1 MRDRFFCDSNIMLYA
16 IGNQDVSKKDIASKI
31 VLDNNCVISVQ
42 VINEVS
48 NIMLKK
54 LNFSNFEIEQ
64 FVLSCYKRYEVI
76 SLDKKVLVNACSIRD
91 NYNISLYDSL
101 IISSAIVADCHI
113 LYSEDMQ
120 CNQKIFDKLTIINP
134 FKENLIL

>member
-54 LNFSNFEIEQ
+54 LNFSNF
-64 FVLSCYKRYEVI
+64 
-76 SLDKKVLVNACSIRD
+76 
-91 NYNISLYDSL
+91 
-101 IISSAIVADCHI
+101 
-113 LYSEDMQ
+113 
-120 CNQKIFDKLTIINP
+120 
-134 FKENLIL
+134 

>member
-76 SLDKKVLVNACSIRD
+76 SLDKKVLINACSIRD

-101 IISSAIVADCHI
+101 IISSAIVADCPI